1 MKQSFLSRYASDTAG
16 YLRLSTPHL
25 FDSELVGFA
34 AWDEEGRLVAANRE
48 FCRMTDVERRALE
61 HGTVAIA
68 ELLVGFDFKSSAV
81 QEQTVYRGGETRLLR
96 LQADLEMRHAFVVDA
111 TGQHAAEVALANA
124 RHLLEIHAAAIT
136 GTDPAELLSS
146 QPSHEVQTKLERQ
159 QREIEELLERV
170 TAAHHELESFSYS
183 VSHDLRAPLRAVDGF
198 SAELLEGYASVLDER
213 GRHYVTR
220 IRTGTQRLG
229 QTIDDLLRLSRV
241 GRAVLCPVPV
251 DLAAI
256 ARAVAEEVTSSS
268 TRRVRWI
275 VPEQVPAEGDRELLF
290 LVLQNL
296 LQNAWKFTATRD
308 EAVIELRAEGPQSR
322 RVYSIRDNGVG
333 FDMRY
338 ADKLFAPF
346 QRLHPA
352 AAFEGTGIGLATVK
366 RIIHRHGGQ
375 VWAESTPNAGATFSF
390 TLPCPRQGP
399 RQDPA

>member
-1 MKQSFLSRYASDTAG
+1 MKQSFLSRYTSDAAG
-16 YLRLSTPHL
+16 HLRASTPRL
-25 FDSELVGFA
+25 FDSEVVGFA

-48 FCRMTDVERRALE
+48 FCRMADIERGALE
-61 HGTVAIA
+61 HGTVPIA
-68 ELLVGFDFKSSAV
+68 ELLAGFDLKSNAI
-81 QEQTVYRGGETRLLR
+81 QEQTIFRGGNTRLLR

-111 TGQHAAEVALANA
+111 TAQHVAEVALANA
-124 RHLLEIHAAAIT
+124 RRLLAIHAAAIT
-136 GTDPAELLSS
+136 GADPAELLSS
-146 QPSHEVQTKLERQ
+146 EPSDDVQSKLERQ

-170 TAAHHELESFSYS
+170 TAAHHELESFSYA

-198 SAELLEGYASVLDER
+198 SAELLEGYAAVLDDR

-220 IRTGTQRLG
+220 IRTGAQRLG

-241 GRAVLCPVPV
+241 GRDALRAVPV

-256 ARAVAEEVTSSS
+256 ARTVADEVTSGS

-275 VPEQVPAEGDRELLF
+275 VPEQVPAEGDRELLQ
-290 LVLQNL
+290 LALQNL
-296 LQNAWKFTATRD
+296 LHNAWKFTASRD

-366 RIIHRHGGQ
+366 RIVHRHGGQ
-375 VWAESTPNAGATFSF
+375 VWAESTPDAGAVFSF
-390 TLPCPRQGP
+390 TLSRP
-399 RQDPA
+399 RQDHA

>member
-16 YLRLSTPHL
+16 HLQASTPHL

-34 AWDEEGRLVAANRE
+34 AWDDEGRLVAANRE
-48 FCRMTDVERRALE
+48 FCRMTGVERRALE
-61 HGTVAIA
+61 HGIVLIA
-68 ELLVGFDFKSSAV
+68 ELLAGFDLESNAV
-81 QEQTVYRGGETRLLR
+81 QEHTIFRDGETRLLR

-111 TGQHAAEVALANA
+111 TGQYAAEVALANA
-124 RHLLEIHAAAIT
+124 RRLLEIHAAAVT
-136 GTDPAELLSS
+136 GTDPSQLLSS

-198 SAELLEGYASVLDER
+198 SAELLQGYASVLDER

-220 IRTGTQRLG
+220 IRTGAQKLG

-241 GRAVLCPVPV
+241 GRAALRTVPV
-251 DLAAI
+251 DLASI
-256 ARAVAEEVTSSS
+256 TRAVAEEVTSGS

-275 VPEQVPAEGDRELLF
+275 VPEQVPAEGDRELLS
-290 LVLQNL
+290 LALQNL
-296 LQNAWKFTATRD
+296 LHNAWKFTGPRD

-322 RVYSIRDNGVG
+322 RIYSVRDNGVG

-338 ADKLFAPF
+338 ADKLFTPF
-346 QRLHPA
+346 QRLHSA
-352 AAFEGTGIGLATVK
+352 AAFDGTGIGLATVK

-375 VWAESTPNAGATFSF
+375 VWAESTPDGGAVFSF
-390 TLPCPRQGP
+390 TLPRP
-399 RQDPA
+399 RQDSA